1 VRKRNLVLNDFR
13 AMWPPL
19 LLSAV
24 VVTWSAIAV
33 RSCLFVL
40 VLAAVGVAA
49 LPLVER
55 VRVRRGIALALL
67 IQVGVLVVGWVAAL
81 LVTAPFAN
89 WE

>member
-1 VRKRNLVLNDFR
+1 
-13 AMWPPL
+13 
-19 LLSAV
+19 
-24 VVTWSAIAV
+24 
-33 RSCLFVL
+33 VL